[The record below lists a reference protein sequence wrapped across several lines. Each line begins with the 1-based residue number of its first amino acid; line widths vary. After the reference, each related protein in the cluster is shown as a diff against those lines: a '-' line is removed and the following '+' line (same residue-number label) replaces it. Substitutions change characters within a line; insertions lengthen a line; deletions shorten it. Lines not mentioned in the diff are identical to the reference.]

1 MGLDMYL
8 KKAKRIG
15 NVTPKQLINI
25 DGYFSY
31 LDRPKEYSD
40 STMER
45 WCGISINEVDMSL
58 VEDYRSEYIHRYASY
73 DNEKEYGWKSIIET
87 IADWRKANHI
97 HKWFVDN
104 VQDGVDDCE
113 TYEVTKE
120 QLINVLDG
128 CKKVLKGSKLV
139 QEKVIIGQ
147 LLKNGEWVNN
157 YMDGLVVKDTSVAEK
172 LLPTT
177 SGFFFGSTQYCQWY
191 IEDIK
196 DTINIIEEVL
206 RTTDFEHEIVMYVS
220 SW

>member
-120 QLINVLDG
+120 QLINLLDV